1 MSRLNELSATEA
13 VALLSRREISAEE
26 LTRACLER
34 IRKRDPEL
42 QAWQFLDEKRAL
54 AQAREADRS
63 PQGPL
68 YGVPVGIKDI
78 IDTADMPT
86 EYGCSLYRGHRPA
99 ADAACVAALRRS
111 GAVILGKT
119 VTTELAYFTP
129 GKTRN
134 PIHLGHTPG
143 GSSSGS
149 AAAVADSM
157 VPVALG
163 TQTAGSIIRPASFC
177 GVIGLKPTFGEF
189 PMGGIKVLARS
200 LDTLGVF
207 ARRVAD
213 LSLLYEAFSGGAWAV
228 PTAPTPPRI
237 GVCRTEQWP
246 MASADAQS
254 ILLQSAEALR
264 GAGAHV
270 EEIELDEGFRA
281 LHDTQKVVMAFEMAR
296 ELRRE
301 RDEHADKLGPQ
312 LLQLFAE
319 GDAYS
324 PGQYEAA
331 LAKAAECRRRIG
343 LVFGRVDVLL
353 TLSAPSEAPAG
364 LASTGDPMFNRIW
377 TLLHLPCVNLPA
389 GRGEKGLPIG
399 VQLVGPAKGDAS
411 LLAASARAEPILT
424 AAGEPAPT

>member
-1 MSRLNELSATEA
+1 
-13 VALLSRREISAEE
+13 
-26 LTRACLER
+26 
-34 IRKRDPEL
+34 
-42 QAWQFLDEKRAL
+42 
-54 AQAREADRS
+54 
-63 PQGPL
+63 
-68 YGVPVGIKDI
+68 VGIKDI

-99 ADAACVAALRRS
+99 VDAACVGALRRS
-111 GAVILGKT
+111 GALILGKT

-134 PIHLGHTPG
+134 PFHLGHTPG

-149 AAAVADSM
+149 AAVVADSM
-157 VPVALG
+157 VPIALG
-163 TQTAGSIIRPASFC
+163 TQTAGSIIRPASYC

-189 PMGGIKVLARS
+189 PMAGIKPLARS
-200 LDTLGVF
+200 LDTLGAFV
-207 ARRVAD
+207 RRLAD
-213 LSLLYEAFSGGAWAV
+213 LSLLYEAFSGGAWSVSAV
-228 PTAPTPPRI
+228 PTPPRI

-246 MASADAQS
+246 MASAEAQS
-254 ILLQSAEALR
+254 TLLRSAEALR
-264 GAGAHV
+264 GAGARV
-270 EEIELDEGFRA
+270 EEIELDEGFRG

-319 GDAYS
+319 GDAHS
-324 PGQYEAA
+324 PSQYQAA
-331 LAKAAECRRRIG
+331 LAKAAECRRRISS
-343 LVFGRVDVLL
+343 VFGRFDVLL

-364 LASTGDPMFNRIW
+364 LTSTGDPMFNRVW

-399 VQLVGPAKGDAS
+399 VQLVGPAKGDAR
-411 LLAASARAEPILT
+411 LLAASSWVEPVL
-424 AAGEPAPT
+424 AAGGERASS

>member
-13 VALLSRREISAEE
+13 VALLSRREVSAEE

-34 IRKRDPEL
+34 ISKRDPEVH
-42 QAWQFLDEKRAL
+42 AWQFLDEERAL
-54 AQAREADRS
+54 AQARQADRS

-157 VPVALG
+157 VPIALG
-163 TQTAGSIIRPASFC
+163 TQTAGSIIRPASYC

-189 PMGGIKVLARS
+189 PMAGIKVLARS
-200 LDTLGVF
+200 LDTLGAFV
-207 ARRVAD
+207 RRVAD
-213 LSLLYEAFSGGAWAV
+213 LSLVYQAFSGGAWSV
-228 PTAPTPPRI
+228 PAAPTPPRI

-254 ILLQSAEALR
+254 ILFQSAEALR
-264 GAGAHV
+264 RAGAQV
-270 EEIELDEGFRA
+270 AEVGLDEGFRG

-324 PGQYEAA
+324 PSQYQAA

-343 LVFGRVDVLL
+343 SVFGRFDVLL

-399 VQLVGPAKGDAS
+399 VQLVGRRFDDAGVLRLARLVEKLRPAQ
-411 LLAASARAEPILT
+411 RAWPQ
-424 AAGEPAPT
+424 